1 MIYRTRLFGATEC
14 FVLALISAGLFVHF
28 SGASFD
34 NVLAGIMAI
43 VSAGFVYIGVS
54 HYKDR
59 NEDLKS
65 EIRAEREYINL
76 DETKRDIGERIAQ
89 IEREI
94 SRIHNSKN

>member
-14 FVLALISAGLFVHF
+14 FVLALIAAGLFVHF

-34 NVLAGIMAI
+34 NVLSFVMASI
-43 VSAGFVYIGVS
+43 AIGFVFIGVS

-59 NEDLKS
+59 NEDLKT
-65 EIRAEREYINL
+65 EIRTEREYMNL

-94 SRIHNSKN
+94 ARIHNSKN